1 MVISLLSTLGDSAAL
16 QIVGAVNAYSAIL
29 AEKAGFKAL
38 YLSGGGVAAAS
49 FGLPDLGVTTMTE
62 LFEDA
67 RRITGVTKS
76 PLLVDADTGFGS
88 GLSIARTI
96 KEAQRAGVSSV
107 HIEDQVVEKRCGH
120 RPGKV
125 IVSTIEMID
134 RIKAAVDA
142 RYDAN
147 FSIMA
152 RTDAYGIEGLNG
164 AISRALHYVE
174 AGADMIFAEA
184 MTSLDD
190 YKRFTNELDVPVLAN
205 MTEFG
210 QTPLFSKSELE
221 QVGIKF
227 ILYPLSAFRAMSQA
241 AFSVY
246 QSILENGHQR
256 EVLPLMQTRDELYA
270 MLKYHEFE
278 TKMDRVLKHQ
288 ATSETEGK
296 KL

>member
-1 MVISLLSTLGDSAAL
+1 MVISLLSTLGDGAAL
-16 QIVGAVNAYSAIL
+16 QIAGAVNAYSAIL
-29 AEKAGFKAL
+29 AEKAGFGAL
-38 YLSGGGVAAAS
+38 YLSGSGVAAAS
-49 FGLPDLGVTTMTE
+49 FGLPDLGLTTMTE

-67 RRITGVTKS
+67 RRITNVTNS

-96 KEAQRAGVSSV
+96 KEAQRAGVSAV

-120 RPGKV
+120 RPGKA
-125 IVSTIEMID
+125 IVSTVEMIN

-142 RYDAN
+142 RYEAN

-152 RTDAYGIEGLNG
+152 RTDAYGIEGLDG
-164 AISRALHYVE
+164 AIARASQYVE

-184 MTSLDD
+184 MISLDE
-190 YKRFTNELDVPVLAN
+190 YKRFADEVNVPILAN

-210 QTPLFSKSELE
+210 KTPLFSKSELE
-221 QVGIKF
+221 QVGVKL

-256 EVLPLMQTRDELYA
+256 EVLPLMQTREELYT
-270 MLKYHEFE
+270 LLEYHTFE
-278 TKMDRVLKHQ
+278 KKMDMVLKQ
-288 ATSETEGK
+288 QGKSETEEK
-296 KL
+296 K

>member
-1 MVISLLSTLGDSAAL
+1 MVISLLSSLGDDAAL
-16 QIVGAVNAYSAIL
+16 QIAGAVNAYSAIL
-29 AEKAGFKAL
+29 AEKAGFRAL
-38 YLSGGGVAAAS
+38 YLSGSGVAASS
-49 FGLPDLGVTTMTE
+49 FGLPDLGLTTMTE

-67 RRITGVTKS
+67 RRITSVTNS

-96 KEAQRAGVSSV
+96 KEAQRAGVSAV

-120 RPGKV
+120 RPGKA
-125 IVSTIEMID
+125 IVSTGEMIN

-142 RYDAN
+142 RYETN

-152 RTDAYGIEGLNG
+152 RTDAYGIEGLDG
-164 AISRALHYVE
+164 AVSRALHYVE

-184 MTSLDD
+184 MISLNE
-190 YKRFTNELDVPVLAN
+190 YKRFANEVKVPVLAN

-210 QTPLFSKSELE
+210 KTPLFSKSELE
-221 QVGIKF
+221 QVGVKL

-246 QSILENGHQR
+246 TSILENGHQR
-256 EVLPLMQTRDELYA
+256 EALPLMQTRDELYA
-270 MLKYHEFE
+270 LLEYHKFE
-278 TKMDRVLKHQ
+278 KKMDIVLGSHF
-288 ATSETEGK
+288 
-296 KL
+296 L